1 MTGTILNTGAILI
14 GGLLGLRFGQLLS
27 EKTRETIVIGLG
39 LFTLGISVKMFLETN
54 NSLIVLGGLLIGGL
68 LGELLKIENRLNQLG
83 VQLERRFNGKS
94 ETPSP
99 GNTFVRGFMASSLL
113 FCTGPMAIL
122 GAIQDGLIG
131 DFQLLAI
138 KSIMDGFAAFAMA
151 SSLGAGVLFSAPIVF
166 LYQGG
171 FSLLAVQLQGIMTPE
186 MIAEM
191 TATGGLLLT
200 GLAISSL
207 LEIKPIRVGN
217 FLPSLVVSPLIV
229 FILFL
234 IKSGV

>member
-1 MTGTILNTGAILI
+1 MTGTLINTAAILV
-14 GGLLGLRFGQLLS
+14 GGMIGLRFGKSLKA
-27 EKTRETIVIGLG
+27 KTRETIVIGLG
-39 LFTLGISVKMFLETN
+39 LFTMGISIKMFLETN

-68 LGELLKIENRLNQLG
+68 LGEFLNIES
-83 VQLERRFNGKS
+83 RFNHLGQLLEDQFNNSENKS
-94 ETPSP
+94 SR
-99 GNTFVRGFMASSLL
+99 GNFVRGFMTCSIL

-138 KSIMDGFAAFAMA
+138 KSIMDGFVAFAMA
-151 SSLGAGVLFSAPIVF
+151 STLGVGVLFSALIVF

-171 FSLLAVQLQGIMTPE
+171 FSLLAVQLQGIMTPN

-200 GLAISSL
+200 GIAISSL

-217 FLPSLVVSPLIV
+217 FLPSLVISPLIV
-229 FILFL
+229 YLLTL
-234 IKSGV
+234 IQV